1 MFGAFYMYIPGLC
14 FDHLNQTSLR
24 RFCSLCPAPALALE
38 LWTDWGVRG
47 KWGKKLQMLG
57 KGQFSSENHPIG
69 LNNTFERKKN
79 SSNWLVTSKSSFFLH
94 VIYPRVWIITK
105 QTKRWNMSLGLEEM
119 PPGSERVLCRPRGQ
133 RASRLT
139 MQHITPSS
147 SSECTLGKSFF
158 FQAIA

>member
-1 MFGAFYMYIPGLC
+1 
-14 FDHLNQTSLR
+14 
-24 RFCSLCPAPALALE
+24 
-38 LWTDWGVRG
+38 LWHQKAV
-47 KWGKKLQMLG
+47 
-57 KGQFSSENHPIG
+57 
-69 LNNTFERKKN
+69 
-79 SSNWLVTSKSSFFLH
+79 FFLH

-105 QTKRWNMSLGLEEM
+105 QTKRWNMSLGLEET

-158 FQAIA
+158 FFKFQVMAWFILSILSVLLDPFQGISLVENWFKWSM